1 MRYLVFDE
9 SNEVLRKFVTKHEA
23 EYFTRNDEQLW
34 IKVLPKPKN
43 DTYGTALTVLGSA
56 LF

>member
-9 SNEVLRKFVTKHEA
+9 SNEVLRKFATKHEA
-23 EYFTRNDEQLW
+23 EYFTRNDTQLW
-34 IKVLPKPKN
+34 IKVLPKPVI
-43 DTYGTALTVLGSA
+43 DTYGTALARLGLA